1 MVRKIQTKE
10 SLSYKSNIA
19 IKDEKQLKEVLPNH
33 PSPVGFKN
41 IGNTCFYN
49 SLMQCLIQT
58 NTLRNVLKVEKKKHS
73 YEENRTIS
81 AYQFENCEQLTYK
94 VPALSQLM
102 QTTLELI
109 DRVYDCSQNISN
121 NNSQNKQISKRRRNF
136 EIINPQNLFYEVAKK
151 SKRFTVGTQD
161 DSASFFDALY
171 EISNEEDKKS
181 TKKRNIVSNEPF
193 KMQIIENRRRNKEE
207 SQTLRTLY

>member
-1 MVRKIQTKE
+1 M
-10 SLSYKSNIA
+10 
-19 IKDEKQLKEVLPNH
+19 
-33 PSPVGFKN
+33 
-41 IGNTCFYN
+41 
-49 SLMQCLIQT
+49 
-58 NTLRNVLKVEKKKHS
+58 EKKKHS

-151 SKRFTVGTQD
+151 LVI
-161 DSASFFDALY
+161 FFSL
-171 EISNEEDKKS
+171 
-181 TKKRNIVSNEPF
+181 
-193 KMQIIENRRRNKEE
+193 IILIIN
-207 SQTLRTLY
+207 Y